1 MFEVCV
7 HVYVSMY
14 ECACLSVYVCICCVY
29 ICMCIYVCVCFSVSV
44 YLSVLACVGAHV
56 GMHT

>member
-1 MFEVCV
+1 MV